1 MSKVCII
8 VNVDA
13 PQITDNELA
22 AAWRAKI
29 GQVYNMLANQFP
41 CGWVIYEDAAMSQLA
56 LYLVQM
62 KLYGKIEFL
71 SAGRYAGQD
80 LSALSYPEQQ
90 IDIATSKAAVAS
102 IRACGRPDRPV
113 TGFFSVSQNADTD
126 TILATVG
133 SYDATEKVSA
143 DGFMPMHDIDFKN
156 AGQSPAQWLAALK
169 AKFDSGEDMVA
180 AFDLSLSSTS
190 GKIVY
195 SPYYSAYKYYTQSTP
210 ADWVYSMWQ
219 FIEYVKSKGGQFVYP
234 AEI

>member
-1 MSKVCII
+1 MTKVCVI

-13 PQITDNELA
+13 PPIADNDTYMM
-22 AAWRAKI
+22 WRGII
-29 GQVYNMLANQFP
+29 GAVYNMFANRSP

-56 LYLVQM
+56 LFLAQM

-80 LSALSYPEQQ
+80 LGALPYPEQQ

-102 IRACGRPDRPV
+102 IRACGQPDMPV

-133 SYDATEKVSA
+133 SYDATEKVSS
-143 DGFMPMHDIDFKN
+143 DGFIPMHDIDFQN
-156 AGQSPAQWLAALK
+156 AGKTPAQWLAALK

-180 AFDLSLSSTS
+180 AFDLSLSSMS

-195 SPYYSAYKYYTQSTP
+195 SPYYQVYKYYTQSTP

-234 AEI
+234 ADA